1 MRFDEQIT
9 YSIEAHHT
17 RITNNSRG
25 VIKGT
30 TSSGFRHLSTT
41 NEEPPP
47 VHRLNA
53 FSYSTFEYTICL
65 INTRANRSLIST
77 KTRNQG
83 NKHTRNT
90 KGKGRKQRKTVQGL
104 SGNRKPI
111 GLMSRNHLCVSNFHG
126 LLKS

>member
-1 MRFDEQIT
+1 MSKLLTVLKPIIT
-9 YSIEAHHT
+9 EEL
-17 RITNNSRG
+17 ITLEVLVRG
-25 VIKGT
+25 
-30 TSSGFRHLSTT
+30 R
-41 NEEPPP
+41 PPP
-47 VHRLNA
+47 AFVICRRPMRSRLLYRLNA
-53 FSYSTFEYTICL
+53 FSYSTFKYTICL
-65 INTRANRSLIST
+65 INTRASRSLIST